1 MRYHD
6 IKKADMLNGDGIR
19 VTLFVSGCN
28 HYCKGCQN
36 PITWDPA
43 GGLPFD
49 EEAKAE
55 IFAELENDWC
65 SGITFSGGDP
75 LYPDNREDITALA
88 KEIKR
93 KYPDKT
99 IWLYTGYEYEE
110 INTLDVMA
118 YVDVAVVGE
127 FKEELADINYP
138 WAGST
143 NQRVIRLKENSY
155 GKL

>member
-36 PITWDPA
+36 PITWAPE

-49 EEAKAE
+49 DAAKEE
-55 IFAELENDWC
+55 IFRELDNDWC

-75 LYPDNREDITALA
+75 LYPANREDITALA
-88 KEIKR
+88 KEIKA

-110 INTLDVMA
+110 ISALDVMA

-143 NQRVIRLKENSY
+143 NQRVIRLKENGY